1 MKDAVERTRYMP
13 EEPSPEEMASATMA
27 STVLKDARADDGAL
41 EIRAGD
47 SVEVRVEPAI
57 AEKLIDLLDRV
68 SNGDMVGFI
77 PANSMVT
84 SYQAASIINVSHEFF
99 LKLLEDGEI
108 KHLPPGYL
116 HRVCL
121 VDLLSYLKRRTIERS
136 AVLDELARLGQECDA
151 ACSPDQPNALGRG

>member
-1 MKDAVERTRYMP
+1 MKGAVERARYIP
-13 EEPSPEEMASATMA
+13 EEPSPEEMASAAMA
-27 STVLKDARADDGAL
+27 AAVLKNARTDNGAL

-47 SVEVRVEPAI
+47 SAAVRVEPVI
-57 AEKLIDLLDRV
+57 ADKLIDLLGRL
-68 SNGDMVGFI
+68 SNGDMVGFV

-99 LKLLEDGEI
+99 LKLLDDGEI

-121 VDLLSYLKRRTIERS
+121 VDLMNYLERRTIERS
-136 AVLDELARLGQECDA
+136 AVLDELARLGQEWDA
-151 ACSPDQPNALGRG
+151 S

>member
-1 MKDAVERTRYMP
+1 MKDAVERAHYMP
-13 EEPSPEEMASATMA
+13 EEPSPEEMASATLVA
-27 STVLKDARADDGAL
+27 TVLKNARADDGVL

-47 SVEVRVEPAI
+47 SAAVRVEPVI
-57 AEKLIDLLDRV
+57 ADKLIELLNRI
-68 SNGDMVGFI
+68 SNGDMVGFV

-108 KHLPPGYL
+108 KHLTPGYL

-121 VDLLSYLKRRTIERS
+121 VDLMSYLKRRTIERS
-136 AVLDELARLGQECDA
+136 AVLDELERLGQEWDA
-151 ACSPDQPNALGRG
+151 S